1 MRGMSDRLRKRKS
14 VDYAPDPPFEV
25 RSRSSGVGVA
35 ALLGIVEPR
44 TYNAHERVRPISDG
58 RRHAVG
64 LHPKPRKQVPIADTL
79 RCKGILRRM
88 RRVEPNHVSTVR

>member
-1 MRGMSDRLRKRKS
+1 MRKRKS

-35 ALLGIVEPR
+35 ALLGTVEPR

-64 LHPKPRKQVPIADTL
+64 LYIPSRESRFQSRIH
-79 RCKGILRRM
+79 
-88 RRVEPNHVSTVR
+88 